1 MWSDWLVFCD
11 CGFHSACPL
20 MEKDKRRMESSW
32 WGRLTEGKL
41 GLVLMSRAMLSSV
54 QFSCSVMPDS
64 LRPQN
69 HSTTGLPVHY
79 QLLEF
84 TQTNIHQVGD
94 AIQPSHSLSP
104 HFPPA
109 PNPSQHHTL
118 CMRWRKYWSFNFS
131 IIPSKEHPGLI
142 SFILFYLL
150 LFFNF

>member
-1 MWSDWLVFCD
+1 
-11 CGFHSACPL
+11 
-20 MEKDKRRMESSW
+20 
-32 WGRLTEGKL
+32 
-41 GLVLMSRAMLSSV
+41 MSRAMLSSV

-104 HFPPA
+104 PFPPA

-118 CMRWRKYWSFNFS
+118 CMRWRKYWSFSFS

-142 SFILFYLL
+142 SFRMDWLDLLVVQGTLGSLLQHHSAKASILWHSA
-150 LFFNF
+150 FFTVQLSHPYMIT